1 MSGVLVK
8 DLDPMVPN
16 NVSWQKVLE
25 RDEIFKYDGLN

>member
-16 NVSWQKVLE
+16 NASWEKVSE
-25 RDEIFKYDGLN
+25 GDGIFK